1 MRLKC
6 DLHLHTSEDPRHQL
20 SYSARDLIEKAA
32 QLGYNVISIT
42 NHNKVTYSPELADFA
57 LRKGILLIPGVEA
70 TVMGKHVLIYG
81 VDKMK
86 EKWGKLTLFD
96 LKRIKAQGSFT
107 IAPHPFYPN
116 YNCLGGL
123 LKRFPRLF
131 DAVEYSHLYVKKVNF
146 NLRAQKFARNHGLPL
161 IGLSDA
167 HSLKQLDYTYTLI
180 DAAKDPASIFQ
191 AIREGRTT
199 IVTRPA
205 KVMTSGIVGIKLLST
220 FLFLLLLNR
229 L

>member
-20 SYSARDLIEKAA
+20 SYCAEELIEKAA
-32 QLGYNVISIT
+32 DLGYNVISIT
-42 NHNKVTYSPELADFA
+42 NHNKVTFSRELADFA
-57 LRKGILLIPGVEA
+57 LERGILLIPGVEA
-70 TVMGKHVLIYG
+70 TVMGKHVLLYG
-81 VDKMK
+81 VDGMK
-86 EKWGKLTLFD
+86 ENWGKLTLFD
-96 LKRIKAQGSFT
+96 LKRIKARGAFV

-146 NLRAQKFARNHGLPL
+146 NLRAQRFARKQGLPL
-161 IGLSDA
+161 VGLSDA

-180 DAAKDPASIFQ
+180 DSGKDPDSIFQ

-205 KVMTSGIVGIKLLST
+205 RVMTSGLVGIKLLST
-220 FLFLLLLNR
+220 FVFLLLLKR